1 MTSNTIKVEG
11 MSCDHCVQT
20 IKKAVN
26 EIPGIEKVEVD
37 LEKKEV
43 RVDFDEGKTDLH
55 NISAMITGVGYEV
68 VKN

>member
-55 NISAMITGVGYEV
+55 NISAMITGVGNEV